1 MRATV
6 PGLVNPYPLATAL
19 PAVYQGESFTE
30 RFLSACDDVLAPV
43 LSTLDNVDAY
53 LDPALCPPDFLPW
66 LAGWV
71 GLELDENW
79 TLDQQ
84 RRLVAT
90 TVQMLQ
96 WRGTRRGLVE
106 LIQRFLGID
115 ADQIEVTDSGGVSWS
130 VAPGSADTDP
140 TPPTLRVRI
149 RVAAPDEVDGR
160 RLEHLVAASTPAH
173 VAHEVEV
180 VAS

>member
-1 MRATV
+1 MRGTV
-6 PGLVNPYPLATAL
+6 EGLINPHPLATAL
-19 PAVYQGESFTE
+19 PAVYQGEGFTE
-30 RFLSACDDVLAPV
+30 RFLSAFDDALAPV
-43 LSTLDNVDAY
+43 MSTLENLDAY
-53 LDPALCPPDFLPW
+53 LDPSLCPPDFLPW

-79 TLDQQ
+79 TLAQQ

-90 TVQMLQ
+90 TVELLQ

-106 LIQRFLGID
+106 LIQRFLGIGED
-115 ADQIEVTDSGGVSWS
+115 HIEVTDSGGVTWS
-130 VAPGSADTDP
+130 VAPGSAP
-140 TPPTLRVRI
+140 PVSTPPTLKVRVR
-149 RVAAPDEVDGR
+149 VASPDEVDDR

-173 VAHEVEV
+173 VTYEVEV